1 MTQPTTAPTTS
12 LVSLADLRAAA
23 DRVRGAALRTPVLPL
38 PWPGPPPAHPFWI
51 KCENFQPMGAFKVR
65 GATNMLA
72 QLSAEARASGVITYS
87 SGNHGQGVALAAR
100 TMGVPAVIVMPTTA
114 PAVKVDGVRSYGA
127 EVIFAGTTSIDR
139 QRRAEAE
146 AAARGLTIVPPFDHP
161 HVIAGQG
168 TVGLELLEQVPDVG
182 TVYVPMGGGGL
193 VAGVSAAVKLS
204 RPDVRVI
211 GVEPTGAMKMRAA
224 RDAGHPVTLERTA
237 SIGDGIMNMRAGDV
251 TFAHVQAYVDELVA
265 VPDEALAAA
274 VGWLFRTAR
283 LVAEP
288 SGAATTAA
296 ATLGLGEPRGTV
308 VAIVSGGNVQPEKFA
323 EYITEPAARG

>member
-1 MTQPTTAPTTS
+1 MSERTVEAAAPP
-12 LVSLADLRAAA
+12 LVTLDDIRAAA
-23 DRVRGAALRTPVLPL
+23 ERVRGAALRTPVLAL
-38 PWPGPPPAHPFWI
+38 PWPGPPPSHPFAV
-51 KCENFQPMGAFKVR
+51 KCENLQPMGAFKVR

-72 QLSAEARASGVITYS
+72 QLPADARSRGVVTYS
-87 SGNHGQGVALAAR
+87 SGNHGQGVAMAAQA
-100 TMGVPAVIVMPTTA
+100 MGIRAVIVMPTTA
-114 PAVKVDGVRSYGA
+114 PAVKVEGVRSYGA

-161 HVIAGQG
+161 MIIAGQG
-168 TVGLELLEQVPDVG
+168 TVGLELLDQVPDLG
-182 TVYVPMGGGGL
+182 TVLVPMGGGGL
-193 VAGVSAAVKLS
+193 VAGVSAAIKLS
-204 RPDVRVI
+204 RPEVRVI

-224 RDAGHPVTLERTA
+224 REAGHPVTLERTA
-237 SIGDGIMNMRAGDV
+237 SIGDGIMNMRAGDL
-251 TFAHVQAYVDELVA
+251 TFAHVQAYVDDLVA

-283 LVAEP
+283 IVAEP

-296 ATLGLGEPRGTV
+296 ATLGLGAPVGRV

-323 EYITEPAARG
+323 EYIGARG

>member
-1 MTQPTTAPTTS
+1 MSTPPPATVAPP
-12 LVSLADLRAAA
+12 LVSLDDIRAAA
-23 DRVRGAALRTPVLPL
+23 ERVRGAAVRTPVLRL
-38 PWPGPPPAHPFWI
+38 PWPGPAPAHEFWI
-51 KCENFQPMGAFKVR
+51 KCENLQPMGAFKVR

-72 QLSAEARASGVITYS
+72 QLPDDARARGVITYS
-87 SGNHGQGVALAAR
+87 SGNHGQGVAMAAQA
-100 TMGVPAVIVMPTTA
+100 MGMRAVIVMPTTA
-114 PAVKVDGVRSYGA
+114 PAVKVDGVRSFGA

-146 AAARGLTIVPPFDHP
+146 AAAQGLTIVPPFDHP
-161 HVIAGQG
+161 MIIAGQG
-168 TVGLELLEQVPDVG
+168 TVALELLEQVPDLG
-182 TVYVPMGGGGL
+182 TVYAPMGGGGL
-193 VAGVSAAVKLS
+193 IAGVAAAIKQAK
-204 RPDVRVI
+204 PDVRVI

-265 VPDEALAAA
+265 VPDDALAAA

-283 LVAEP
+283 IVAEP

-296 ATLGLGEPRGTV
+296 ATLGLGQPEGTV
-308 VAIVSGGNVQPEKFA
+308 VAIVSGGNVQPELFA
-323 EYITEPAARG
+323 KYIGAGA

>member
-1 MTQPTTAPTTS
+1 MSDQPAGAAPPP
-12 LVSLADLRAAA
+12 LVSLDDIRAAA

-38 PWPGPPPAHPFWI
+38 PWPGPPPAHPFAV
-51 KCENFQPMGAFKVR
+51 KCENLQPMGAFKVR

-72 QLSAEARASGVITYS
+72 QLPAAAKARGVVTYS
-87 SGNHGQGVALAAR
+87 SGNHGQGVAMAAQA
-100 TMGVPAVIVMPTTA
+100 MGLHAVIVMPTTA
-114 PAVKVDGVRSYGA
+114 PAVKVEGVRSYGA

-161 HVIAGQG
+161 MIIAGQG
-168 TVGLELLEQVPDVG
+168 TVGLELLDQVPDLG

-193 VAGVSAAVKLS
+193 VAGVAAAIKLS
-204 RPDVRVI
+204 RPAVRII

-237 SIGDGIMNMRAGDV
+237 SIGDGIMNMRAGEL
-251 TFAHVQAYVDELVA
+251 TFAHVQAYVDDLVA

-283 LVAEP
+283 IVAEP

-296 ATLGLGEPRGTV
+296 ATLGLGAPLGRV

-323 EYITEPAARG
+323 KYIGAGG